1 MSTMEAEGKPVKH
14 RHVQLVVSWSA
25 MLSALVVV
33 KVDGW
38 SFPVAICLVCTAA
51 QALLLV
57 VASMRAGQAATP
69 NRTTENG
76 DSTEKFA
83 KDLKARLLSGRF
95 RTVKSFANSHTVT
108 GLSRTTVYSAISGTR
123 IPTEATVRNLLCAVA
138 DADDAEVCSWLE
150 RLSALDRGADPVV
163 PHSSVVPTGRTRLVY
178 VGLAVATAVVA
189 VTLLVRQ
196 SGSPSAAPATST
208 SPQACTPLADLRTH
222 QVSARVANTQGQGT
236 FPRIQPQ
243 QNCHTGFLAEK
254 DQVTVVCQDLHGPTV
269 TDVYEGVVRDWSV
282 WDKLASG
289 AYVSDL
295 YLDLPKNAQPALVAG
310 LPSC

>member
-1 MSTMEAEGKPVKH
+1 MSTTIAEGKQVKH
-14 RHVQLVVSWSA
+14 PHAQLVVSWLA

-33 KVDGW
+33 TVDGW
-38 SFPVAICLVCTAA
+38 SFPVAICLCCTTG

-57 VASMRAGQAATP
+57 ATSMRAGHAAEP
-69 NRTTENG
+69 NRTTDNG
-76 DSTEKFA
+76 DSTETFA

-95 RTVKSFANSHTVT
+95 RTVKSFANSHNVT

-150 RLSALDRGADPVV
+150 RLSALDRGADQVV

-178 VGLAVATAVVA
+178 VGLVVVTAVVV

-196 SGSPSAAPATST
+196 SGSPAAAPAT

-269 TDVYEGVVRDWSV
+269 TDVYEGAVRDWSV

-295 YLDLPKNAQPALVAG
+295 YLDLPKNTQPALVAG